1 VGLLCVCEVALGQG
15 TTLRFW
21 DNQQT
26 ESGLSQYQAEA
37 VKRFEAANPG
47 IKVEVTT
54 IPYPEYQQRLLTA
67 VKGNNAPD
75 VSTVDQIWN
84 SAFAEAGAIDKLDDR
99 AKAAGIK
106 SDEFVD
112 VWFFSYYNKKL
123 LQEAGVD
130 PASMTTWKGLKEAA
144 EKLTNP
150 AKGRFGAGFF
160 AHKGEDTICVVDS
173 FIYSNGGEIIDDK
186 GKCALDQ
193 PAAIKALEYLK
204 SLQAYAPKGV
214 LNAASEDMRQLFL
227 NGSLAMEFWPALEQ
241 PSLQKSAIDWDF
253 TAGFAPEGK
262 KPVGTYGGWNLVLY
276 SQSKNKDAAWK
287 FIRFLT
293 RPDVNGSVVDLLPA
307 NVAAAKEFLTKN
319 RKNPDVI
326 LQYLSTAK
334 PRPLSPRYL
343 EVSEIENTL
352 VQDVL
357 SGMEI
362 KAAAK
367 KACAAIDQL
376 SGG

>member
-1 VGLLCVCEVALGQG
+1 MEKTINVRFRTWGKPFVGSRTVAASLLFLCGQAFAEEI
-15 TTLRFW
+15 TLKFW

-37 VKRFEAANPG
+37 VKRFEAENPG

-106 SDEFVD
+106 SEEFFRGAWDSANFNGGLWGIPFNVD
-112 VWFFSYYNKKL
+112 VWFFNYYNKKL

-130 PASMTTWKGLKEAA
+130 PASITAWQGLKEAA

-173 FIYSNGGEIIDDK
+173 FIYSNGGEIIDDQ

-193 PAAIKALEYLK
+193 PAAIEALEYLK

-241 PSLQKSAIDWDF
+241 PSLQKSNLDWDF
-253 TAGFAPEGK
+253 VAGHGPEGK
-262 KPVGTYGGWNLVLY
+262 KPVGTY
-276 SQSKNKDAAWK
+276 
-287 FIRFLT
+287 
-293 RPDVNGSVVDLLPA
+293 
-307 NVAAAKEFLTKN
+307 
-319 RKNPDVI
+319 
-326 LQYLSTAK
+326 
-334 PRPLSPRYL
+334 
-343 EVSEIENTL
+343 
-352 VQDVL
+352 
-357 SGMEI
+357 
-362 KAAAK
+362 
-367 KACAAIDQL
+367 
-376 SGG
+376 